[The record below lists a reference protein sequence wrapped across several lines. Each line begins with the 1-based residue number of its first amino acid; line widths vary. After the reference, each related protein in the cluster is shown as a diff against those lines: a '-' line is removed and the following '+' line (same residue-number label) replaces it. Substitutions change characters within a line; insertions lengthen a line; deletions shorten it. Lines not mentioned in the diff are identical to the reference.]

1 MEHLHSQLEA
11 MRLADLQRRADA
23 SAMFF
28 GGNMREPL
36 GDREVACEKHGAYT
50 SSGTRYMGKREVWTR
65 CPDCEEERIAAER
78 QAEADQ
84 KAAQA
89 QAELEAAIG
98 NAAIPAR
105 FIGRSFDNFK
115 ADTEAQRHALTVA
128 RDYAEGFDRNFQTG
142 ASLILSGMPGT
153 GKSHLATAILQAIMP
168 RHVGLYL
175 TCMGLIRAV
184 RDTWRRDSER
194 SETEVLAMLCSVPLL
209 VIDEIGVQYGTDG
222 EQTLLFEV
230 IDRRYRDMKPTILL
244 TNQDKKGFRE
254 YIGDRTFDR
263 LVETGRWVPFDWE
276 SYRPTARRE
285 AANA

>member
-1 MEHLHSQLEA
+1 MAHLPDPVDELKRKHESLVIF
-11 MRLADLQRRADA
+11 R
-23 SAMFF
+23 S
-28 GGNMREPL
+28 GSMREPL
-36 GDREVACEKHGAYT
+36 GDREVVCEKHGAYT
-50 SSGTRYMGKREVWTR
+50 TSGTRYMGKHEIWTR

-78 QAEADQ
+78 QAEADH

-89 QAELEAAIG
+89 QAALEAAIG

-115 ADTEAQRHALTVA
+115 ADTDAQRHALTVA

-142 ASLILSGMPGT
+142 ASLIFSGMPGT

-175 TCMGLIRAV
+175 TCMSLIRSV
-184 RDTWRRDSER
+184 RDTWRRDSDR
-194 SETEVLAMLCSVPLL
+194 SETEVLAMLCAVPLL
-209 VIDEIGVQYGTDG
+209 VIDEIGVQYGTEG

-276 SYRPTARRE
+276 SYRPIARRE